1 MARGDVV
8 NLLAAIV
15 ESSED
20 AVISKTL
27 DGIVTSWNK
36 GAETVFGYAADEML
50 GRPISVLAPP
60 DRVDEMPRILDS
72 IKRGQRVEHLET
84 QRRRKD
90 GTLIDIALTVSPL
103 RDKSG
108 RIVGASKIARDIT
121 AARRTQAELLQR
133 EQHLRTILETV
144 PDAMIVTD
152 PHGIIQSFS
161 AAAERIFGYS
171 SAEVCGEN
179 VSRLM
184 PSPYRDAHDGYLAQ
198 YHHTGERKIIGIGR
212 VVVAQRK
219 DGTIFPMELSV
230 GEAKSAD
237 RVFYIG
243 FIRDLTERQR
253 FERRFQELQHELS
266 HISRVQR
273 DGTDGLGAGT

>member
-121 AARRTQAELLQR
+121 AARRT
-133 EQHLRTILETV
+133 
-144 PDAMIVTD
+144 
-152 PHGIIQSFS
+152 
-161 AAAERIFGYS
+161 
-171 SAEVCGEN
+171 
-179 VSRLM
+179 
-184 PSPYRDAHDGYLAQ
+184 
-198 YHHTGERKIIGIGR
+198 
-212 VVVAQRK
+212 
-219 DGTIFPMELSV
+219 
-230 GEAKSAD
+230 
-237 RVFYIG
+237 
-243 FIRDLTERQR
+243 
-253 FERRFQELQHELS
+253 
-266 HISRVQR
+266 
-273 DGTDGLGAGT
+273 